1 MKFKSALSPVAIL
14 VVAFSVIADL
24 SCQPSASQDD
34 SASGGDGGD
43 GGGGQGGAPVA
54 GVDGNEGGAGSAGS
68 AGGGGSAGSGGGAP
82 GIAGGAGG
90 QAPGG
95 VGGKVMTTDFC
106 NPANHRPFA
115 RDGFLDAVKD
125 RVQQGTDFA
134 RGVDATIAK
143 GEIVSVPFAGGSV
156 SVYVPSAYAKAEDGK
171 VALMI
176 FISGDG
182 SGYKDDITYR
192 IVDNLIKAGELPVML
207 LAFLPTANK
216 QEIEGNPQGWADGL
230 ATKMFP
236 AVKAKFSK
244 VSGAAN
250 MHGMAGGS
258 SWGLGSFHAAWF
270 KPDFMGKVLS
280 HSGSFVCF
288 GTLGD
293 YPKAIRNNAK
303 KPMRVAM
310 TVGHCDI
317 VGGQCATECKTTMG
331 WCSTDASSCHANWG
345 EINIAVAVAMKEK
358 DYAFRLIRGF
368 GGHAITFWTSMLAD
382 DLRWLWRPEVCP

>member
-1 MKFKSALSPVAIL
+1 MM
-14 VVAFSVIADL
+14 
-24 SCQPSASQDD
+24 
-34 SASGGDGGD
+34 GGT
-43 GGGGQGGAPVA
+43 GGAAP
-54 GVDGNEGGAGSAGS
+54 S
-68 AGGGGSAGSGGGAP
+68 AGGTGGMAMS
-82 GIAGGAGG
+82 
-90 QAPGG
+90 
-95 VGGKVMTTDFC
+95 TNFC
-106 NPANHRPFA
+106 SPASYRPFA

-125 RVQQGTDFA
+125 RVQQGTDFV
-134 RGVDATIAK
+134 RGVDPAIAK
-143 GEIVSVPFAGGSV
+143 GELVSVPFSGGSV
-156 SVYVPSAYAKAEDGK
+156 SMYVPSAYAKAEDGK

-182 SGYKDDITYR
+182 NGYKDDITYR

-244 VSGAAN
+244 VSSAAN

-270 KPDFMGKVLS
+270 KPDFMGKVLA

-288 GTLGD
+288 GALGD

-317 VGGQCATECKTTMG
+317 VGGQCAPECRTTMG
-331 WCSTDASSCHANWG
+331 WCSTDGSSCHANWG
-345 EINIAVAVAMKEK
+345 DTNIAVAAAMKEK
-358 DYAFRLIRGF
+358 DYSFRLIRGF
-368 GGHAITFWTSMLAD
+368 GGHAITFWTSILAD